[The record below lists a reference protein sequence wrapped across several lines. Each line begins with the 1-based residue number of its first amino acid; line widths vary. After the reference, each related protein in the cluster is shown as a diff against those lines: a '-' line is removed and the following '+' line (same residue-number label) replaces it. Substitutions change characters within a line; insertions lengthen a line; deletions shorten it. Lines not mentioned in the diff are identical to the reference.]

1 MKKRKQRSRQELGL
15 GKYDS
20 PLIIQYTRGASDFK
34 VGNIE
39 NPFHTHTMQY
49 REWERGFNKAY
60 FDKLKKVKHNEYR
73 ERSKSLDKEEVQRHA
88 DR

>member
-1 MKKRKQRSRQELGL
+1 MSKDITITLSKNMELFLSKRSKKKKILLKDTIEELINEQMNN
-15 GKYDS
+15 KIHFD
-20 PLIIQYTRGASDFK
+20 
-34 VGNIE
+34 E
-39 NPFHTHTMQY
+39 
-49 REWERGFNKAY
+49 GFY